1 MKITVIPAKEKMLER
16 AVKKKVAA
24 YARVSTD
31 KDDQESSY
39 ETQVGYFTR
48 LIQCNPEWD
57 FVGVYTDNGISGTSI
72 THRKQFLK
80 MLDDC
85 RAGKIDIILAKSI
98 SRFSRN
104 TVDLLNTIR
113 ELKDLGIEVRFEKE
127 GIRTLDSGGEV
138 FISLMATFAQYES
151 ESLSENVKWGM
162 RKKFEKGDPCG
173 CGTEVYGYRWV
184 DGEFV
189 IEPQEAKVIRQM
201 FRMLLRGDS
210 IYSITNKLNKDGR
223 RTVRGKRFNVNTVR
237 RILGNELYIGNLLLQ
252 KTYRI
257 SCLDKKVKKNK
268 GDRTQYYFTK
278 HHPAIIDEK
287 TFKEAQGIL
296 EERARLGVLTRKDI
310 SCFTRKIE
318 CGICGQSYSR
328 YSVRDYAAWVCKTR
342 KSGKDCASR
351 YLPEKK
357 LKECCCEVLGIT
369 DFDEKIFLGS
379 VEKIVVPEFHR
390 LTFYLKDGTV
400 EDRTWVSDAHKTW
413 WTPERKAERRRKN
426 KDRRRAE

>member
-1 MKITVIPAKEKMLER
+1 MKITVIPARKEMLSW
-16 AVKKKVAA
+16 AGKKRVAA

-39 ETQVGYFTR
+39 ETLVGYFTR
-48 LIQCNPEWD
+48 FIQCNPEWE

-85 RAGKIDIILAKSI
+85 RSGKIDIILAKSI

-113 ELKDLGIEVRFEKE
+113 ELKDLGIEIRFEKE

-138 FISLMATFAQYES
+138 FISLMATFTQYES

-184 DGEFV
+184 DGKFV

-223 RTVRGKRFNVNTVR
+223 RTVRGKKFNVNTVR

-252 KTYRI
+252 KTYRV

-268 GDRTQYYFTK
+268 GTAPST
-278 HHPAIIDEK
+278 
-287 TFKEAQGIL
+287 IL
-296 EERARLGVLTRKDI
+296 QNTIRPLLMK
-310 SCFTRKIE
+310 
-318 CGICGQSYSR
+318 
-328 YSVRDYAAWVCKTR
+328 
-342 KSGKDCASR
+342 
-351 YLPEKK
+351 
-357 LKECCCEVLGIT
+357 
-369 DFDEKIFLGS
+369 
-379 VEKIVVPEFHR
+379 
-390 LTFYLKDGTV
+390 
-400 EDRTWVSDAHKTW
+400 
-413 WTPERKAERRRKN
+413 
-426 KDRRRAE
+426 